1 MQPSDETGLGE
12 RLGSFPLPLPEP
24 VIRFEDLF
32 CPVMR
37 SQSVGWSG
45 WKIMVTWNKRPTQ
58 YVFEHMTNRATR
70 ISPRVPLHC
79 GIVLLA
85 IAIGGVGALAGP
97 SERADA
103 IGKLMTTLHERGQFN
118 GAILV
123 AEHGEVLYRRGFGK
137 ADIRTGT
144 AFAPDTLSDIGSVT
158 KQFTAM
164 AIMMLAER
172 RRLSYDDLISKY
184 IPEFSGASHL
194 GRITVRQLLT
204 HTSGIP
210 DYGDLGIDD
219 SGLNQSSLIAALLKR
234 DTEVSKPGMKYRY
247 SNAGYGL
254 LAIVIQRVS
263 GQRFSDFLAQ
273 EIFLPC
279 GMRSTFVYDDRA
291 VKRPGMAVGYDTF
304 GQVDDGG
311 PTAIP
316 GDGGIYSTVDDLFKW
331 DQTLNTEK
339 LVTRSTLAEA
349 FTPARVE
356 EGKSTYG
363 FGWNVGLEGTNR
375 YVWHTGSH
383 AGFRAFI
390 ERRLNQQLTVIML
403 TNMGNSK
410 RLEINSAIQNILAG
424 EPYILPKQSGAQE
437 LYRTIHE
444 SGMQKALQQYQ
455 VLKRGNEYDLGESEL
470 NSLGYQLLYG
480 DRNASGAIDLFKLNS
495 TEHPLSSNAF
505 DSLAEAYE
513 ANGERGRAI
522 VSYGIAVILD
532 PSNGHAKAMLRKLQF
547 EHWLRWSICTIGV
560 VGALVLLVVVV
571 LRRRR
576 IRAASWPIRS

>member
-1 MQPSDETGLGE
+1 
-12 RLGSFPLPLPEP
+12 
-24 VIRFEDLF
+24 
-32 CPVMR
+32 
-37 SQSVGWSG
+37 
-45 WKIMVTWNKRPTQ
+45 
-58 YVFEHMTNRATR
+58 MTNRATR
-70 ISPRVPLHC
+70 ISPKVPLDC

-85 IAIGGVGALAGP
+85 IAIGCVGALAGP
-97 SERADA
+97 PERADA
-103 IGKLMTTLHERGQFN
+103 IDKLMTTLYEQGQFN

-123 AEHGEVLYRRGFGK
+123 AEHGEVLYRRGFGN
-137 ADIRTGT
+137 ADISTGT
-144 AFAPDTLSDIGSVT
+144 AFTPDTVSDIGSVT

-172 RRLSYDDLISKY
+172 RQLSYDDLISKY

-204 HTSGIP
+204 HTSGVP

-219 SGLNQSSLIAALLKR
+219 SGLNQGSLIAALLKK
-234 DTEVSKPGMKYRY
+234 DAEISEPGRKYRY
-247 SNAGYGL
+247 SNPGYAL
-254 LAIVIQRVS
+254 LAIVAQRVS
-263 GQRFSDFLAQ
+263 GQRFGDFLAQ

-279 GMRSTFVYDDRA
+279 GMRSTFVYDDRV
-291 VKRPGMAVGYDTF
+291 VKRPAMAVGYDTF
-304 GQVDDGG
+304 GQVNDGG

-331 DQTLNTEK
+331 DQTLNTQK
-339 LVTRSTLAEA
+339 LVRRSTLAEA

-363 FGWNVGLEGTNR
+363 FGWKVGLDGTNR

-410 RLEINSAIQNILAG
+410 RQEINSAIQDILAG
-424 EPYILPKQSGAQE
+424 KPYIVPKQSGARE

-444 SGMQKALQQYQ
+444 SGILKALQQYQ
-455 VLKRGNEYDLGESEL
+455 VLKRGDEYDLGESEL
-470 NSLGYQLLYG
+470 NSLGYQLLYR
-480 DRNASGAIDLFKLNS
+480 DRNASGAIDIFKLNS
-495 TEHPLSSNAF
+495 TRHPLSSNAF
-505 DSLAEAYE
+505 DSLGEAYQV
-513 ANGERGRAI
+513 NGERRRAI
-522 VSYGIAVILD
+522 VSYEIAVTLD
-532 PSNGHAKAMLRKLQF
+532 PSNGHAKEMLKKLHF
-547 EHWLRWSICTIGV
+547 DYRLGWFICVVGV
-560 VGALVLLVVVV
+560 VGASVLLAGIV

-576 IRAASWPIRS
+576 MSSTRRRSRS

>member
-1 MQPSDETGLGE
+1 LQL
-12 RLGSFPLPLPEP
+12 RHHSF
-24 VIRFEDLF
+24 RACFF
-32 CPVMR
+32 
-37 SQSVGWSG
+37 W
-45 WKIMVTWNKRPTQ
+45 VTWNRRSTQ
-58 YVFEHMTNRATR
+58 HVFEQMMNRATR
-70 ISPRVPLHC
+70 ILPRVSLRQAI
-79 GIVLLA
+79 GLLA
-85 IAIGGVGALAGP
+85 TAIGGISALAGP
-97 SERADA
+97 PQAADA
-103 IGKLMTTLHERGQFN
+103 IDKLMATLHDQGQFN
-118 GAILV
+118 GAVLV
-123 AEHGEVLYRRGFGK
+123 AENGDVLYRRGFGK
-137 ADIRTGT
+137 ADIETGT

-172 RRLSYDDLISKY
+172 RRLSYDDPISKY

-234 DTEVSKPGMKYRY
+234 NADISKPGMRYRY
-247 SNAGYGL
+247 SNAGYAL

-263 GQRFSDFLAQ
+263 GRRFSDFLAQ

-279 GMRSTFVYDDRA
+279 EMKSTFVYDDRA
-291 VKRPGMAVGYDTF
+291 VKRPGMAVGYDAF
-304 GQVDDGG
+304 GQIDDGG
-311 PTAIP
+311 PTSVP

-363 FGWNVGLEGTNR
+363 FGWNVALDGANK

-410 RLEINSAIQNILAG
+410 RQEIDSAIQNILAG
-424 EPYILPKQSGAQE
+424 APYVLPKRSGAQE
-437 LYRTIHE
+437 LYRIIHA
-444 SGMQKALQQYQ
+444 SGIQKGLQQYK
-455 VLKRGNEYDLGESEL
+455 VLERGNEYDLGESEL

-480 DRNASGAIDLFKLNS
+480 DRNARGAIDIFKLNS
-495 TEHPLSSNAF
+495 TKHPLSSNAF
-505 DSLAEAYE
+505 DSLGEAYQV
-513 ANGERGRAI
+513 NGERRRAI
-522 VSYGIAVILD
+522 VSYEIAVTLD
-532 PSNGHAKAMLRKLQF
+532 PLNGHAKEMLKKLQF
-547 EHWLRWSICTIGV
+547 DYRLGWLICVI
-560 VGALVLLVVVV
+560 ALVGISLLLGSIV
-571 LRRRR
+571 LHRRRMSTASR
-576 IRAASWPIRS
+576 RDRTSFIRLDR

>member
-1 MQPSDETGLGE
+1 
-12 RLGSFPLPLPEP
+12 
-24 VIRFEDLF
+24 
-32 CPVMR
+32 
-37 SQSVGWSG
+37 
-45 WKIMVTWNKRPTQ
+45 
-58 YVFEHMTNRATR
+58 MTNRATWV
-70 ISPRVPLHC
+70 SARVLLHC
-79 GIVLLA
+79 GIVILA
-85 IAIGGVGALAGP
+85 ITVGDVGALAGP
-97 SERADA
+97 PERADA
-103 IGKLMTTLHERGQFN
+103 IDKLMTTLHERGQFN

-123 AEHGEVLYRRGFGK
+123 AEHGNVLYRRGFGK
-137 ADIRTGT
+137 ADIRTGA
-144 AFAPDTLSDIGSVT
+144 AFAPDTISDIGSVT

-164 AIMMLAER
+164 AMMMLAER

-210 DYGDLGIDD
+210 DYGDLGIED
-219 SGLNQSSLIAALLKR
+219 SGLNQDSLITALLKR
-234 DTEVSKPGMKYRY
+234 DTEVSKPGTKYQY
-247 SNAGYGL
+247 SNVGYAL

-279 GMRSTFVYDDRA
+279 GMRSTFVYDGWL
-291 VKRPGMAVGYDTF
+291 VKRSGMAVGYDTF
-304 GQVDDGG
+304 GQVDNGG
-311 PTAIP
+311 ATSIP

-331 DQTLNTEK
+331 DQALNTEK
-339 LVTRSTLAEA
+339 LVTRATLAEA

-356 EGKSTYG
+356 EGKSKYG
-363 FGWNVGLEGTNR
+363 FGWNVGSDSSNR

-410 RLEINSAIQNILAG
+410 RQEINSAIQHILAG

-444 SGMQKALQQYQ
+444 SGIQKALQQYQ

-470 NSLGYQLLYG
+470 NSLGYQVLYG
-480 DRNASGAIDLFKLNS
+480 DRDASGAIDLFKLNS
-495 TEHPLSSNAF
+495 TEHPLSSNTF
-505 DSLAEAYE
+505 DSLAEAYQV
-513 ANGERGRAI
+513 NGERERAI
-522 VSYGIAVILD
+522 VSYGVAVMLD
-532 PSNGHAKAMLRKLQF
+532 PSNGHAKAMLRKLQQPD
-547 EHWLRWSICTIGV
+547 HWLRWSICIIGV
-560 VGALVLLVVVV
+560 AGALVLLVVVV
-571 LRRRR
+571 MRRRR
-576 IRAASWPIRS
+576 IGTASCPSRT

>member
-1 MQPSDETGLGE
+1 
-12 RLGSFPLPLPEP
+12 
-24 VIRFEDLF
+24 
-32 CPVMR
+32 
-37 SQSVGWSG
+37 
-45 WKIMVTWNKRPTQ
+45 
-58 YVFEHMTNRATR
+58 
-70 ISPRVPLHC
+70 
-79 GIVLLA
+79 
-85 IAIGGVGALAGP
+85 
-97 SERADA
+97 
-103 IGKLMTTLHERGQFN
+103 LHERGQFN

-123 AEHGEVLYRRGFGK
+123 AEHGDVLYRRGFGK
-137 ADIRTGT
+137 ADVRTGT
-144 AFAPDTLSDIGSVT
+144 AFAPDTLSDIGSLT

-172 RRLSYDDLISKY
+172 KRLSYDDLISKY

-194 GRITVRQLLT
+194 ARITVRQLLT

-219 SGLNQSSLIAALLKR
+219 SGLNRSSLIAALLKR
-234 DTEVSKPGMKYRY
+234 DAEVSKPGMKYRY
-247 SNAGYGL
+247 SNAGYAL

-263 GQRFSDFLAQ
+263 GQRFSEFMAQ

-279 GMRSTFVYDDRA
+279 GMKSTFVYDDRE

-363 FGWNVGLEGTNR
+363 FGWNVGLDGANK

-424 EPYILPKQSGAQE
+424 QPYILPKQSGAQE
-437 LYRTIHE
+437 LYRIIHE
-444 SGMQKALQQYQ
+444 SGIQKALEQYQ
-455 VLKRGNEYDLGESEL
+455 ILKRGNEYDLGESEL

-480 DRNASGAIDLFKLNS
+480 DRNVASAIALFKLNS
-495 TEHPLSSNAF
+495 TEHPLSSNTF
-505 DSLAEAYE
+505 DSLGEAY
-513 ANGERGRAI
+513 AVNGERDRAV
-522 VSYGIAVILD
+522 VSYGVAVVLD
-532 PSNGHAKAMLRKLQF
+532 PSNGHAKAMLRRLRF
-547 EHWLRWSICTIGV
+547 ERWLLWSICIIGV
-560 VGALVLLVVVV
+560 VGALVFLAVAV

-576 IRAASWPIRS
+576 VSTAGPPGRS